1 MEVTKKTYVIQERGQ
16 ITLPV
21 DLRRKYGLK
30 KGDVVVFEETAD
42 GILISPREA
51 LVMRL
56 MDEIGTALRERGVTL
71 DELIEDGREIR
82 GELLKELYGIDPD
95 DD

>member
-1 MEVTKKTYVIQERGQ
+1 MAKKTYVIQERGQ
-16 ITLPV
+16 ITLPA

-30 KGDVVVFEETAD
+30 KGDAVVFEETAD

-56 MDEIGTALRERGVTL
+56 LDSIGAELKKRGVTL
-71 DELIEDGREIR
+71 EDLIEDGRQIR
-82 GELLKELYGIDPD
+82 GELLKDLYGIEPD
-95 DD
+95 DE